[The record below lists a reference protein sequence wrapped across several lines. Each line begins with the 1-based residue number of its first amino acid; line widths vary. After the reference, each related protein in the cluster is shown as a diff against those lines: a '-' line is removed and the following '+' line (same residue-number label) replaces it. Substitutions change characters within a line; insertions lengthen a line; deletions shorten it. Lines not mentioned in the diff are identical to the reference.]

1 MSNNFENKF
10 NKFFQQQNLRKKKQ
24 LKSIRLDAI
33 FKKVKNFSRTQFK
46 NILIFL
52 SILFVIIFQSYIP
65 MRYNSYSDLITYLVN
80 NPTPPFASSPWP
92 WKEHQTIHPII
103 SSLTPDVETSIKSVA
118 QYIAQHETDPYLQV
132 KAIHDYVIS
141 RVTYDLDV
149 LQTGIRPSQD
159 AQTVFVTHK
168 AVCEGYANLFKEL
181 GRAIGLDVV
190 YITGKIRQDLAPIDL
205 IPTAF
210 RLLKSNYDWT
220 LHAWNAVKIE
230 GNWQLVDTTWD
241 DTSLKDLYSTDYL
254 MLPPELMII
263 SHLPLIQGWQL
274 LRHSKNYQYFEN
286 QPILTPQFFS
296 QGLTMISPDEYQT
309 TLEKNA
315 VIELIS
321 LAQEP
326 PKIGALFSKV
336 NESNFLVW
344 DLLLSNSSN
353 QHQQLKACR
362 TQTEYSKIRLYC
374 QFPEPGEYQVL
385 LFSLA
390 PESHSLNRK
399 ITRIGQL
406 KFRSL

>member
-1 MSNNFENKF
+1 MSNNLEKEFYKT
-10 NKFFQQQNLRKKKQ
+10 FQQQNLRKKKQ
-24 LKSIRLDAI
+24 LKSIRLDAL
-33 FKKVKNFSRTQFK
+33 FKKIKNFSRTQFK

-52 SILFVIIFQSYIP
+52 SILFLIIFQSYIP

-80 NPTPPFASSPWP
+80 NPTPPFVSSPWP

-103 SSLTPDVETSIKSVA
+103 SSLTPDVETSIRSVA
-118 QYIAQHETDPYLQV
+118 QYIAQHEPDPYLQV

-141 RVTYDLDV
+141 RVTYDLNV
-149 LQTGIRPSQD
+149 LQTGVRPSQD

-168 AVCEGYANLFKEL
+168 AVCEGYANLFQEL

-190 YITGKIRQDLAPIDL
+190 YIKGKIRKDLAPIDL

-210 RLLKSNYDWT
+210 RLLQSNYDWT

-241 DTSLKDLYSTDYL
+241 DTGSKDLYSTNYL

-263 SHLPLIQGWQL
+263 SHFPLIQGWQL
-274 LRHSKNYQYFEN
+274 LRHSKNYQSFEK
-286 QPILTPQFFS
+286 QPILTPQFFA
-296 QGLTMISPDEYQT
+296 QGLTLISPDEYQT
-309 TLEKNA
+309 TIEKNA
-315 VIELIS
+315 VIELRS
-321 LAQEP
+321 LAEDP
-326 PKIGALFSKV
+326 PRIGAIFSKI
-336 NESNFLVW
+336 NKSNFLVW

-353 QHQQLKACR
+353 QRQQLKACR
-362 TQTEYSKIRLYC
+362 TQTESSRIRLYC

-399 ITRIGQL
+399 TTRIGQL